1 VWFDNLI
8 VGKLDKGVRMSLVRV
23 REKGQVRLPLELINQ
38 MGLQKGDLL
47 EASVEDGR
55 IVLELVVRR
64 REVPVTVAV
73 HTLEELVGMV
83 KLGGEAVIDSA
94 RYDQ

>member
-1 VWFDNLI
+1 
-8 VGKLDKGVRMSLVRV
+8 MSLVRV
-23 REKGQVRLPLELINQ
+23 RENGQVTLPLELRNQ
-38 MGLQKGDLL
+38 MGLQQGDLL

-64 REVPVTVAV
+64 REGPVPVTV
-73 HTLEELVGMV
+73 HSLEELVGIV
-83 KLGGEAVIDSA
+83 NLGGDAVIDSA